1 MSLEQFRTIEGY
13 NNYMVSS
20 WGKVYAT
27 RVVWKATQ
35 LIDSTEVF
43 YPDSVR
49 QELKPEE
56 TSKGYLRVDLYDK
69 NGNRK
74 HFKIHRLV
82 AQAFIPNPENKPQIN
97 HIDGNKHNNSITNLE
112 WVTDAENKEHR
123 KKLSENV

>member
-27 RVVWKATQ
+27 RVVWKATK

>member
-20 WGKVYAT
+20 WGKIYAT

-43 YPDSVR
+43 YPDSIR